1 MKAAG
6 RIRSSGLLRE
16 DGKIKVLVCVV
27 GDTVGIA
34 TFPGEPEESRLL
46 MIDGRTMPGG
56 RMSPY
61 NEGKA
66 LTHEL
71 DTSDSGTP
79 STPAAIPLSKETS
92 LQTHH
97 WRKRRIRTLHH
108 MAQLVWIR
116 GSRAQLH
123 GLLRRRVLV
132 QFHAWPGATH
142 VVLHPLLS
150 RSKISSLWDA

>member
-56 RMSPY
+56 SMSPY

-97 WRKRRIRTLHH
+97 WRKRRISDLAPHGAARVDPGIPCTTSWITQTTCACAVSRLARCNACGITSA
-108 MAQLVWIR
+108 AQ
-116 GSRAQLH
+116 
-123 GLLRRRVLV
+123 
-132 QFHAWPGATH
+132 
-142 VVLHPLLS
+142 
-150 RSKISSLWDA
+150 SK